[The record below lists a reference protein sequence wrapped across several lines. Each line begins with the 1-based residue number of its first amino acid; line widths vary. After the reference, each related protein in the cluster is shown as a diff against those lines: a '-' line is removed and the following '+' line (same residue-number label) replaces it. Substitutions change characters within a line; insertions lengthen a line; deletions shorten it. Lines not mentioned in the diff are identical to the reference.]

1 MAEAPDKLTAAIRRL
16 EEAARAGDAHKVT
29 LQATL
34 LRSAAAQVQAER
46 SDLRVAL
53 DRSRLLMERTVLVT
67 LAEGVQPV
75 AERVLDGMMAVVGAA
90 RGFVGLLEGGG
101 WRFLAA
107 RNLAQD
113 DIGDP
118 SAEVSRSIIDR
129 CLATGETVVAD
140 DALHELGTRSVQALR
155 LRSVACL
162 PLAVDGRAIGF
173 VYLDDPDARGV
184 FDGPALAA
192 VRAWL
197 PVVGALV
204 DRAEPRVPAA
214 GLPGVLT
221 RSPALLSVLD
231 NLRRVAR
238 YDASVLLTG
247 ETGTGKSLIARSLH
261 SVSAR
266 AAGPFIHINCGAIP
280 EALVE
285 GELFGAEAGAF
296 TGSHSRRVGKFE
308 AANGGTLFL
317 DELDSLPIGCQVK
330 LLVALQERR
339 ITRLGSNKDVPI
351 DVRLVAAM
359 SSDPDEAIRT
369 GKLREDLY
377 YRLAVYVAR
386 VPPLRER
393 PDDVPLLARHM
404 LARAAARFDLPPL
417 GLSPQAEAELQRR
430 AWPGNIRELENAIER
445 AALLAEGGR
454 IEVLPAASGLPKPH
468 VAASAGGLVA
478 ELRGLARRLI
488 ERTQAKGEPLDLNAL
503 DGWKG
508 ALLLSLIEALGGREQ
523 AFEALGLRDQVANK
537 NHHRVVRR
545 EVSRL
550 QALARRLGEPP
561 PELP

>member
-1 MAEAPDKLTAAIRRL
+1 MAEAQDKLNTALSRL
-16 EEAARAGDAHKVT
+16 EAAARAGEANKVT

-34 LRSAAAQVQAER
+34 ARSAAAQVQAELKG
-46 SDLRVAL
+46 LRLELA
-53 DRSRLLMERTVLVT
+53 RSRLLMERTVSVT

-90 RGFVGLLEGGG
+90 RGFVGLLDGDG
-101 WRFLAA
+101 WRFLVA

-118 SAEVSRSIIDR
+118 AAQVSASIIDR
-129 CLATGETVVAD
+129 CLQTRETVVAE
-140 DALHELGTRSVQALR
+140 DALQELGTRSVQALR
-155 LRSVACL
+155 LRSIVCL
-162 PLAVDGRAIGF
+162 PLAVDGRPIGF

-204 DRAEPRVPAA
+204 DRAEPRLPSA

-221 RSPALLSVLD
+221 RSPVLLSVLD

-285 GELFGAEAGAF
+285 GELFGAEAGAY
-296 TGSHSRRVGKFE
+296 TGSQGRRIGKFE
-308 AANGGTLFL
+308 AACGGTLFL
-317 DELDSLPIGCQVK
+317 DELDSLPLACQVK
-330 LLVALQERR
+330 LLVAVQERR
-339 ITRLGSNKDVPI
+339 ITRLGSNKDLPI
-351 DVRLVAAM
+351 DVRLIAAM
-359 SSDPDEAIRT
+359 SSDPAEAIRN

-386 VPPLRER
+386 IPPLRER
-393 PDDVPLLARHM
+393 LHDVPMLARHM
-404 LARAAARFDLPPL
+404 LARAASRFELPAL
-417 GLSPQAEAELQRR
+417 SLSPQAEAELQRR
-430 AWPGNIRELENAIER
+430 TWPGNIRELENAIER

-454 IEVLPAASGLPKPH
+454 IEVLP
-468 VAASAGGLVA
+468 SAGGPPAPPSDSPAQGIVA
-478 ELRGLARRLI
+478 ELRGLARRFVGQ
-488 ERTQAKGEPLDLNAL
+488 TQLQGEPLDLSEV

-508 ALLLSLIEALGGREQ
+508 AVLLGLIEALGGREQ
-523 AFEALGLRDQVANK
+523 AFEALGMRDQVANK
-537 NHHRVVRR
+537 NHHRIIRR
-545 EVSRL
+545 EVGRL
-550 QALARRLGEPP
+550 QALARRLGEAPP
-561 PELP
+561 PLP